1 MISAIA
7 TLAGVAMCIIV
18 LNWITQTALKARDLD
33 RRLREMR
40 EQIERDRKQ
49 AEIVAEQRT
58 PDDAIDRLDRGNF

>member
-18 LNWITQTALKARDLD
+18 LNWITQTALKARELD

-40 EQIERDRKQ
+40 EQVERDRKQ
-49 AEIVAEQRT
+49 AEIIAEQRT